1 MISDFHRTIIKIIT
15 ENINVLKRVCR
26 NIFSGNFL
34 TLGNNGF
41 LNDVSITF
49 TDKRDPSDALKWEG
63 YWNRI
68 LKTMA
73 PFGINI
79 EGSVW
84 SVIMIIDDSVI
95 IYIYPAFRS
104 RCCFGLLYGLT
115 FLDNG
120 YIYTI
125 FIVITLRWMK
135 VFQSDFLVGGV
146 DFRWWK
152 FPQIFGRITQATPA
166 TLCLQKIFAWPNW
179 MEKLL
184 SCTLFVYLFTY
195 LFIYLLFIYLYVYF
209 LFTLRELFIRSCIK
223 SVVEYHWEELFQ

>member
-49 TDKRDPSDALKWEG
+49 IDKRDPSDALKWEG

-104 RCCFGLLYGLT
+104 RCCFGLLYGLR

-125 FIVITLRWMK
+125 FIVITLHGMK
-135 VFQSDFLVGGV
+135 VFQSNFLVGGGFPLV
-146 DFRWWK
+146 KVSIDFWMNR
-152 FPQIFGRITQATPA
+152 PA
-166 TLCLQKIFAWPNW
+166 DCSNSLFAENLCIA
-179 MEKLL
+179 KLDGKASVL
-184 SCTLFVYLFTY
+184 HFVCLFIY
-195 LFIYLLFIYLYVYF
+195 LFIYLLFVYLYIYF
-209 LFTLRELFIRSCIK
+209 LFTLRELFIRSCIN
-223 SVVEYHWEELFQ
+223 SVVEYHCEELFQ